1 MKHIKGNSYDVV
13 RLIIN
18 QLGISIFA
26 LVLYIAMASV
36 GENNPSLHTGLKIAS
51 SVFSM
56 FFYWMLIY
64 AVMWE
69 IGAKDRIKIDTG
81 KAVDFKPKGLVM
93 GLLANLGCVALS
105 LVAIGFKVAYL
116 VFGVDGF
123 NTVVLISTVII
134 RFVSA
139 MYIGLVSGICLPL
152 TNSDYNDLSQAI
164 LYFVL
169 YVLTILVC
177 HLAYTL
183 GKNNFKFFV
192 NKAK

>member
-51 SVFSM
+51 SVFSV

-81 KAVDFKPKGLVM
+81 KAVDFK
-93 GLLANLGCVALS
+93 
-105 LVAIGFKVAYL
+105 
-116 VFGVDGF
+116 
-123 NTVVLISTVII
+123 ISDPGIETTDKI
-134 RFVSA
+134 R
-139 MYIGLVSGICLPL
+139 YIASIR
-152 TNSDYNDLSQAI
+152 Y
-164 LYFVL
+164 
-169 YVLTILVC
+169 
-177 HLAYTL
+177 
-183 GKNNFKFFV
+183 
-192 NKAK
+192 